1 VVRLSTVTEEG
12 NVAWSVADCGPGIS
26 EEDRARLFERFF
38 TVATDEAGDGA
49 GAGLG
54 LRIVQAVALAHG
66 GAIEVESGVGKGSTL
81 AEQQPA
87 SVSLGGG
94 ELVELAR
101 QG

>member
-1 VVRLSTVTEEG
+1 MGSGSKRAK
-12 NVAWSVADCGPGIS
+12 VA
-26 EEDRARLFERFF
+26 AR
-38 TVATDEAGDGA
+38 
-49 GAGLG
+49 GLPVS
-54 LRIVQAVALAHG
+54 RSSAAMA
-66 GAIEVESGVGKGSTL
+66 SGVGKGSTL